1 MHLYLIAKVLFLL
14 LSKDV
19 DIRNADIRNPD
30 VRNPDVRKGDLKDN
44 TSVDI

>member
-30 VRNPDVRKGDLKDN
+30 VRKGDLKDN

>member
-19 DIRNADIRNPD
+19 DIKNVDVKNA
-30 VRNPDVRKGDLKDN
+30 
-44 TSVDI
+44 TSVGP